1 MCGPHSSIKCVD
13 DPTQNELLNI
23 TDFDQFVGGDTAE
36 DCLPLLEELRAEGK
50 GSLFAYSVEVDEAE
64 AAGSAKERAEIAS
77 QTTRQIVQETLH
89 CVDIAA
95 GFEDKHAAKS
105 GSVQGRKTWVALK
118 LVSPFPGPIV

>member
-1 MCGPHSSIKCVD
+1 MTESC
-13 DPTQNELLNI
+13 
-23 TDFDQFVGGDTAE
+23 QFVGGDTAE

-64 AAGSAKERAEIAS
+64 AAGSAKERAEVAR
-77 QTTRQIVQETLH
+77 QTARHNIRETLH

-95 GFEDKHAAKS
+95 DFEDKHVAQL

-118 LVSPFPGPIV
+118 LVSTLPGPMIC